1 MSDLPVVEGN
11 TKRLPSPGI
20 TAFVIIYLFAQVSL
34 PFRNLTYGGDPSWSE
49 VGHYYSWRMM
59 LRDKD
64 AYVKFFFNPADA
76 EKLLEASDLRPNIGK
91 THVQKMVKNPHMI
104 LQYVHALDDTF
115 QEMGI
120 NDVEIRAAAIVSLNG
135 RPYQLIID
143 PEVDLTKAGLPA
155 V

>member
-1 MSDLPVVEGN
+1 
-11 TKRLPSPGI
+11 
-20 TAFVIIYLFAQVSL
+20 
-34 PFRNLTYGGDPSWSE
+34 
-49 VGHYYSWRMM
+49 
-59 LRDKD
+59 
-64 AYVKFFFNPADA
+64 
-76 EKLLEASDLRPNIGK
+76 
-91 THVQKMVKNPHMI
+91 MVKNPHMI

-120 NDVEIRAAAIVSLNG
+120 NDVEIRATAIVSLNG